1 VATTRPACSFRA
13 PRGSCSFRLKAEV
26 LVLLLLFA
34 GCGPTVLGKHDD
46 PSISTRVK
54 IALLNDPQV
63 GLLRIDAKTE
73 AGVVTLSGTARTPA
87 DVDRALAVARRVT
100 GVRDAKSEL
109 KVGGS

>member
-1 VATTRPACSFRA
+1 VATTRRACSFR
-13 PRGSCSFRLKAEV
+13 LQAEGLL
-26 LVLLLLFA
+26 LVLFLT

-54 IALLNDPQV
+54 IALLNDAQV
-63 GLLRIDAKTE
+63 GPLRLDATT
-73 AGVVTLSGTARTPA
+73 AGGVVTLSGTARTAA

-100 GVRDAKSEL
+100 GVRDVKSEL